1 MSQNSQAKTHF
12 KKAFNSPYLSS
23 ADIEEPI
30 EVTVSQAVIEGDK
43 TKRSKDLFNTIYFVE
58 KEIRQGE
65 ALKPMILN
73 VTNCKMMKKITGSG
87 YINDWEGARIRIYV
101 DPNVRNRGEMVEGLR
116 IMKSF
121 ASNKPAITPQNE
133 KMWTRAKEA
142 YVRDGNLDKVLERA
156 TLSQEHINQLIN
168 ECNNDMAQ
176 HPTE

>member
-1 MSQNSQAKTHF
+1 MSQNSQDKTHF
-12 KKAFNSPYLSS
+12 RKAFNSPYLSS

-30 EVTVSQAVIEGDK
+30 EVTVSRAVLEGDK
-43 TKRSKDLFNTIYFVE
+43 TKRSKDLFNTLYFIE

-65 ALKPMILN
+65 QLKPMILN
-73 VTNCKMMKKITGSG
+73 ATNSKMMKTLTGSG
-87 YINDWEGARIRIYV
+87 YLEDWSNTKVRIYV
-101 DPNVRNRGEMVEGLR
+101 DPNVKNRGEIVEGLR
-116 IMKSF
+116 LMKPF